1 MGVGPLRRRN
11 RAETES
17 RAMRKLLWRLWWGE
31 DGQDLTEYA
40 LLLLFLA
47 LAAIASIRSLT
58 GSMEN
63 VFNSAGNQMA
73 LPT

>member
-1 MGVGPLRRRN
+1 MGTLLR
-11 RAETES
+11 
-17 RAMRKLLWRLWWGE
+17 RLWWGE

-58 GSMEN
+58 GSIEN
-63 VFNSAGNQMA
+63 VFKSAGNQMD
-73 LPT
+73 LFT